1 MTSLPRVVLALA
13 LLALAPSVATA
24 QPAAAPVGP
33 PITQV
38 DPCPELPPAQLPP
51 AGSPVL
57 LRCMQLVAHPVNE
70 TIVDGTTYQYHI
82 KTPLPDPA
90 QGRFP
95 AYNEAAVLADFWN
108 LWRTNFLDNLW
119 VEVLDEPYPNGVS
132 GKHVVFHIE
141 ERARVKVVDFVPV
154 PATDKLK
161 IELSKID
168 AALAENN
175 IEIRLDSF
183 VDAAAIRRVTGLVRD
198 LYAELGYTDPLITT
212 DVTELPEGPKLVHLT
227 FKVDPGPK
235 VRIAELVFDG
245 NEAFSDGKLRGQM
258 KDNKQRS
265 MFMGVLPSGG
275 DYHASKFDADIE
287 LVSEFYR
294 NEGYARAQVGA
305 PRTEVLETSEDGKTR
320 DIRLSV
326 PVDEGL
332 QYRIGTFQITGD
344 ATLRHE
350 AVRDLFDIKE
360 GDRFSLK
367 KLRKGF
373 EKASEMYGTFGFW
386 QWQPIPELTPRGIDP
401 ATGQPIGSE
410 PPPPIMDVT
419 LRMQE
424 GKQFFVNRISFNGNT
439 TTHDAVIRRELRVY
453 EGAVFNA
460 VALKES
466 VRRLNQ
472 LGYFKPLEGKEGE
485 LDVAAT
491 PNAENKV
498 DIKLKFEEQN
508 RNTISFGA
516 GVSQFDGFFGQ
527 LSFQTANF
535 MGRGETLGLSLQ
547 KGSQARQYQVSFSE
561 PYLFNRPI
569 TVGMDVFSRQY
580 IYPFQFTQEATGG
593 NFVFGVPLA
602 DYTRYFTAYSYQR
615 VRVFDINPGYLT
627 PDALN
632 RNPFLRDSLLIDQGG
647 ARIVSKISPSV
658 VYNTVNQPLFPSAGT
673 RYTMAFDFAGLG
685 GNTSFFQT
693 RLEGIWYKP
702 LTTRMS
708 FGIRAEG
715 QYIRPYGD
723 NPTLPIFEKFF
734 LGGEYSVRGFEIRS
748 IGPRDPTTRVVTG
761 GNKSLTFNAEY
772 YINLFGPLRLLGF
785 FDAGQV
791 RDVGQNFGWKEDVIA
806 LTQPPLPLLIDP
818 FARRNLLTI
827 PGSIRPVVVGTASAF
842 KTSTGVEVRFMMPM
856 LNVPFRLIGAFNPQR
871 TGVLDGNS
879 QPTPRF
885 TFRFAVG
892 TTF

>member
-1 MTSLPRVVLALA
+1 MTRFPPIGLALA
-13 LLALAPSVATA
+13 VLAGAAG
-24 QPAAAPVGP
+24 PAAAQAPAVPVTP
-33 PITQV
+33 PVTQV
-38 DPCPELPPAQLPP
+38 APCPELPAAQLPP
-51 AGSPVL
+51 AGTVPL

-70 TIVDGTTYQYHI
+70 TIVDGSTYAYHI
-82 KTPLPDPA
+82 KTPQPDPS
-90 QGRFP
+90 QRRFP
-95 AYNEAAVLADFWN
+95 AYDEAAVLADFWN

-119 VEVLDEPYPNGVS
+119 VEVLDEPYPNGVP

-154 PATDKLK
+154 PATYKLK

-198 LYAELGYTDPLITT
+198 LYAELGYTDPIITT

-235 VRIAELVFDG
+235 VRIAEIVFDG

-275 DYHASKFDADIE
+275 DYKVSKFDADIE

-305 PRTEVLETSEDGKTR
+305 PQAEVLETSEDGQTR
-320 DIRLSV
+320 DIRLRV

-332 QYRIGTFQITGD
+332 QYRIGNFEITGD

-350 AVRDLFDIKE
+350 AVRELFDITE

-373 EKASEMYGTFGFW
+373 EKASELYGRFGFW

-401 ATGQPIGSE
+401 ATGLPVGDE

-453 EGAVFNA
+453 EGAVFDA

-485 LDVAAT
+485 IDVAAT

-547 KGSQARQYQVSFSE
+547 KGSQARQYQVSFTE

-647 ARIVSKISPSV
+647 SRIVSKISPSV

-708 FGIRAEG
+708 FGLRAEG

-772 YINLFGPLRLLGF
+772 YINLFGPVRLLGF

-791 RDVGQNFGWKEDVIA
+791 RDVGQSFGWKEDVVA
-806 LTQPPLPLLIDP
+806 LSQPPVPPLIDP

-827 PGSIRPVVVGTASAF
+827 PGSITPIVVGTTSAF

-856 LNVPFRLIGAFNPQR
+856 LNVPFRLIGAFNPNR

>member
-1 MTSLPRVVLALA
+1 
-13 LLALAPSVATA
+13 
-24 QPAAAPVGP
+24 
-33 PITQV
+33 
-38 DPCPELPPAQLPP
+38 
-51 AGSPVL
+51 
-57 LRCMQLVAHPVNE
+57 
-70 TIVDGTTYQYHI
+70 
-82 KTPLPDPA
+82 
-90 QGRFP
+90 
-95 AYNEAAVLADFWN
+95 
-108 LWRTNFLDNLW
+108 
-119 VEVLDEPYPNGVS
+119 
-132 GKHVVFHIE
+132 
-141 ERARVKVVDFVPV
+141 
-154 PATDKLK
+154 
-161 IELSKID
+161 
-168 AALAENN
+168 
-175 IEIRLDSF
+175 
-183 VDAAAIRRVTGLVRD
+183 
-198 LYAELGYTDPLITT
+198 
-212 DVTELPEGPKLVHLT
+212 
-227 FKVDPGPK
+227 
-235 VRIAELVFDG
+235 
-245 NEAFSDGKLRGQM
+245 
-258 KDNKQRS
+258 
-265 MFMGVLPSGG
+265 
-275 DYHASKFDADIE
+275 
-287 LVSEFYR
+287 
-294 NEGYARAQVGA
+294 
-305 PRTEVLETSEDGKTR
+305 
-320 DIRLSV
+320 
-326 PVDEGL
+326 
-332 QYRIGTFQITGD
+332 
-344 ATLRHE
+344 
-350 AVRDLFDIKE
+350 
-360 GDRFSLK
+360 
-367 KLRKGF
+367 
-373 EKASEMYGTFGFW
+373 
-386 QWQPIPELTPRGIDP
+386 
-401 ATGQPIGSE
+401 
-410 PPPPIMDVT
+410 
-419 LRMQE
+419 
-424 GKQFFVNRISFNGNT
+424 
-439 TTHDAVIRRELRVY
+439 
-453 EGAVFNA
+453 
-460 VALKES
+460 
-466 VRRLNQ
+466 
-472 LGYFKPLEGKEGE
+472 
-485 LDVAAT
+485 
-491 PNAENKV
+491 
-498 DIKLKFEEQN
+498 
-508 RNTISFGA
+508 
-516 GVSQFDGFFGQ
+516 
-527 LSFQTANF
+527 

-547 KGSQARQYQVSFSE
+547 KGSQARQYQVSFTE

-647 ARIVSKISPSV
+647 SRIVSKISPSV

-806 LTQPPLPLLIDP
+806 LSQPPVPLLIDP

-827 PGSIRPVVVGTASAF
+827 PGSIRPIVVGTTTAF

-856 LNVPFRLIGAFNPQR
+856 LNVPFRLIGAFNPHR